1 MSTAGK
7 VLIIL
12 IVLFSIVLVIL
23 MAADAQLHNQ
33 RAIQLH
39 DAIKRQ
45 KDFQK
50 QVDQEKAKIDKAKFD
65 TAREQEAAT
74 REMILLDQRL
84 TSLERTL
91 SSLRE
96 DLSRYQIDLKRL
108 DTIISANSRSRE
120 FRAQELAAVNK
131 NIDDS
136 RKLVTQVKKF
146 NGELRLE
153 VERMRD
159 EFQSTL
165 AQNKQLVEKLK
176 KFEGTTKPPAKPTST
191 ALNVDRAAR

>member
-12 IVLFSIVLVIL
+12 IVLFSIALVVL

-45 KDFQK
+45 KDAQK
-50 QVDQEKAKIDKAKFD
+50 QVDQEKTKIDKAKFD

-96 DLSRYQIDLKRL
+96 DVSRYQIDLKRL

-120 FRAQELAAVNK
+120 FRVQELAAVNK
-131 NIDDS
+131 SIEDS
-136 RKLVTQVKKF
+136 RKLVAQMKKF

-165 AQNKQLVEKLK
+165 AQNKELVQKLK
-176 KFEGTTKPPAKPTST
+176 TFEGAPKPPVKPTST
-191 ALNVDRAAR
+191 ALNVDRAER